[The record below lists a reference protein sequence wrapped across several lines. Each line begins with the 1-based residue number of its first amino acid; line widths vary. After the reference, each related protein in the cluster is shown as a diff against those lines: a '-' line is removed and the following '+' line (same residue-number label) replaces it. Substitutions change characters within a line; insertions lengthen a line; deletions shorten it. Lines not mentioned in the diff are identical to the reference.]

1 MRLAVGVNVA
11 MVAMMRA
18 ASLQP
23 SFVVVNA
30 FGVVTP
36 ATFRAMR
43 PSRMVTS
50 LHMGMSDDSNASAK
64 SMAKRVKAAGS
75 TLWNRMDTLQ
85 AAGFAPTHQDETI
98 VMNHSEDG
106 SIVRQRC
113 SERSSSPQIS
123 ALGFKQGVYAVVF
136 MFLVKWYRARYITKI
151 PVWDR
156 QPQWNTVITSKEQE
170 KDLRA
175 YTCKTCGSTI
185 FTAKNRHGY
194 FRGSRG
200 LRGMGCFTC
209 GAKGEDNFVMDRD
222 RIVEDVGEDD
232 YFDYERPLDFVTRAE
247 RRAAIKE
254 AQGDEE
260 KANQM
265 LVEQQD
271 ARSGITA
278 IDDDPEE
285 FAVYKK
291 EDNGEEEE
299 DTFEP
304 EAQAEEPDTPAVE
317 TKDEDDVIPEPVK
330 LKAKPKKKKSSA
342 PKKPKPST
350 PVSDSDMDILDMD
363 DF

>member
-1 MRLAVGVNVA
+1 
-11 MVAMMRA
+11 
-18 ASLQP
+18 
-23 SFVVVNA
+23 
-30 FGVVTP
+30 
-36 ATFRAMR
+36 
-43 PSRMVTS
+43 
-50 LHMGMSDDSNASAK
+50 
-64 SMAKRVKAAGS
+64 
-75 TLWNRMDTLQ
+75 
-85 AAGFAPTHQDETI
+85 
-98 VMNHSEDG
+98 
-106 SIVRQRC
+106 
-113 SERSSSPQIS
+113 
-123 ALGFKQGVYAVVF
+123 
-136 MFLVKWYRARYITKI
+136 
-151 PVWDR
+151 
-156 QPQWNTVITSKEQE
+156 
-170 KDLRA
+170 
-175 YTCKTCGSTI
+175 
-185 FTAKNRHGY
+185 
-194 FRGSRG
+194 
-200 LRGMGCFTC
+200 
-209 GAKGEDNFVMDRD
+209 MDRD